1 MYLVG
6 AVFFI
11 KGCIDI
17 GGGGGLKNDH
27 KREKIDKTHQNSLYK
42 LGFWA
47 NLIVRGW
54 NYGLSLIWSYFEEFL
69 PSAGVQNGPHKEKN

>member
-17 GGGGGLKNDH
+17 GGGGGGGLKNDH
-27 KREKIDKTHQNSLYK
+27 KREKINETHQN
-42 LGFWA
+42 
-47 NLIVRGW
+47 
-54 NYGLSLIWSYFEEFL
+54 
-69 PSAGVQNGPHKEKN
+69 H

>member
-11 KGCIDI
+11 KGCIYI

-27 KREKIDKTHQNSLYK
+27 KREKIEKPHQNRKISSVF
-42 LGFWA
+42 G
-47 NLIVRGW
+47 LISQSEDRIRG
-54 NYGLSLIWSYFEEFL
+54 
-69 PSAGVQNGPHKEKN
+69 